1 MKQFNVRVY
10 GLLINA
16 DRQILVS
23 DESRFGKQF
32 TKFPGGGVEFGEG
45 LHDALKREFLEEVD
59 LEIQVHDLFYV
70 NDFLQL
76 SAFNP
81 QHQLLSF
88 YYFVSAE
95 IMPTNLATPTTT
107 GDGETQ
113 RWIPLHDLSEKNM
126 TFPLDKLVAEKL
138 NKKSLVQRS
147 LIFCKLKN

>member
-23 DESRFGKQF
+23 EESRFGKQF

-70 NDFLQL
+70 NNFCNYRL
-76 SAFNP
+76 SILN
-81 QHQLLSF
+81 
-88 YYFVSAE
+88 
-95 IMPTNLATPTTT
+95 TNY
-107 GDGETQ
+107 
-113 RWIPLHDLSEKNM
+113 
-126 TFPLDKLVAEKL
+126 
-138 NKKSLVQRS
+138 
-147 LIFCKLKN
+147 

>member
-10 GLLINA
+10 GLLIN
-16 DRQILVS
+16 DKNEVLVS
-23 DESRFGKQF
+23 DESRFGKHF

-45 LHDALKREFLEEVD
+45 LQDALKREFLEEVD
-59 LEIQVHDLFYV
+59 IEIQVHDLFYV

-95 IMPTNLATPTTT
+95 IMPTNHANPTTS

-113 RWIPLHDLSEKNM
+113 RWIPLHHLSENDM

-138 NKKSLVQRS
+138 NKKNHL
-147 LIFCKLKN
+147 FKAP

>member
-16 DRQILVS
+16 DREILVS
-23 DESRFGKQF
+23 DESRFGKHF

-76 SAFNP
+76 SAFNA

-95 IMPTNLATPTTT
+95 NMPTNHATPTKS

-113 RWIPLHDLSEKNM
+113 RWIPLHELSKNDM

-138 NKKSLVQRS
+138 NKK
-147 LIFCKLKN
+147 